1 MTSSQKPP
9 RRPKPQAVAQLQA
22 CLVVAFQALYS
33 LGLRA
38 QVAGAYSTGVFGSL
52 QHVVVKGSLR
62 HAGRVD
68 TENDKGPTCQMIR
81 YWTLA
86 SVVS

>member
-22 CLVVAFQALYS
+22 CLVVAFQALY
-33 LGLRA
+33 RA
-38 QVAGAYSTGVFGSL
+38 QVAGAYNTGVFGSL

-68 TENDKGPTCQMIR
+68 T
-81 YWTLA
+81 
-86 SVVS
+86 